1 MNKKVDTHNIQTLT
15 VIGKVARPDDG
26 VALRLGLLGFVATK
40 LWNTALWHTKEQ
52 WNSTGKIPGFPEV
65 DRHLKSIA
73 CRWYRSLH
81 AQSAQAVL
89 EELNGAYRSWFALRK
104 KGVPDAK
111 PPGFRKKTTLST
123 VTFKKGSLRW
133 NPETKTLRLGIPK
146 AVFGEPFLYLPVQLP
161 PDREIDPRRIQLVRL
176 FHDKG
181 DWFVHLVCD
190 LPVPEQ
196 KSDGH
201 VLAIDLGMNVVA
213 ATAGTDGRT
222 MLWSGGELASLER
235 YFEKE
240 KSACTDSQ
248 SNKSRRLNRKRSRQ
262 RTHLLHSLTRA
273 IVNDAH
279 ARGVATLVIGD
290 LTDIRTGKTGE
301 AKNWS
306 DSGNQALH
314 KWPYK
319 RITDM
324 LRYKARLLGISVE
337 TISERYTSQ
346 DCSQCG
352 TRRKASRVHR
362 GLYAC
367 PACGSKIHAD
377 INGAVNILQRY
388 LPEASV
394 SWSSGC
400 LAQPAV
406 NRFAW
411 RNTRPFAHEPGTW
424 RSNTPLLPRTQFMP
438 VAA

>member
-1 MNKKVDTHNIQTLT
+1 MNKKADTHNIQTLT
-15 VIGKVARPDDG
+15 VVGKVAHPDDA
-26 VALRLGLLGFVATK
+26 VALRLGLLGFAATK

-52 WNSTGKIPGFPEV
+52 WNATGKIPGFPEV

-123 VTFKKGSLRW
+123 VTFKKDSLRW
-133 NPETKTLRLGIPK
+133 NPETNTLRLGIPK
-146 AVFGEPFLYLPVQLP
+146 AVFGEPFLHLPVQLP
-161 PDREIDPRRIQLVRL
+161 PGREIDPGRIQLVRL

-196 KSDGH
+196 KADGH

-213 ATAGTDGRT
+213 ATACTDGRT

-290 LTDIRTGKTGE
+290 LTDIRKGKRRERPKTGPTP
-301 AKNWS
+301 AIRRCTNGRTNAS
-306 DSGNQALH
+306 PTCSVTRLACSGSP
-314 KWPYK
+314 WK
-319 RITDM
+319 RS
-324 LRYKARLLGISVE
+324 ARDIPARIAANAARGGKPAAFIAGCTPARSVGLKSTPTSTEPSTFCKGISRKPRFLGVVAVWHSLRSTGSPGE
-337 TISERYTSQ
+337 IPGHSPMNRGRGGVTSR
-346 DCSQCG
+346 CF
-352 TRRKASRVHR
+352 REH
-362 GLYAC
+362 
-367 PACGSKIHAD
+367 
-377 INGAVNILQRY
+377 
-388 LPEASV
+388 
-394 SWSSGC
+394 SSC
-400 LAQPAV
+400 
-406 NRFAW
+406 R
-411 RNTRPFAHEPGTW
+411 
-424 RSNTPLLPRTQFMP
+424 
-438 VAA
+438 